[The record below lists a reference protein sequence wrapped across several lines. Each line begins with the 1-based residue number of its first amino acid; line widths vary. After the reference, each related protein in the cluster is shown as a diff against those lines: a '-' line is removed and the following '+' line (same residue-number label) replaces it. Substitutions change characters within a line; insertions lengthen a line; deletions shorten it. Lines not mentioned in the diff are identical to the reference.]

1 MRLAETRDC
10 RGKRL
15 LHTAQSQTSPNL
27 LTLQRGLS
35 GHGLLMTNI
44 LLTPNNAYLSLPQP
58 APQSLPWPSPRLLCP
73 IQATLHPWPCQ
84 QPGGTAAIVVGKGAK
99 HGRHKVLG
107 GQRPQWEEMRAAEA
121 VCRSALPWCAVSEQ
135 SLKAWLQQMESG
147 WHRKPHLNTAVHRS
161 PQHLNVTAK

>member
-84 QPGGTAAIVVGKGAK
+84 QPGGTAAIVVGKGLSMDGTRCWEGSGLS
-99 HGRHKVLG
+99 GRRCGRLRPSAAQPCLGVQYLSSHSKLGCSKWKVVG
-107 GQRPQWEEMRAAEA
+107 IE
-121 VCRSALPWCAVSEQ
+121 
-135 SLKAWLQQMESG
+135 SLI
-147 WHRKPHLNTAVHRS
+147 
-161 PQHLNVTAK
+161 